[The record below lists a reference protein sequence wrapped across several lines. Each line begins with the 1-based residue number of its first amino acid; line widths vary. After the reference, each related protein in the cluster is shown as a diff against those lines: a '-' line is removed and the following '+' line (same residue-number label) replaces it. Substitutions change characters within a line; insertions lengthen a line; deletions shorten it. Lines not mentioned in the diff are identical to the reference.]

1 MNNWIKYFTQVG
13 LPLELIQEYEIYIQ
27 NLEKNNVPIIFEIN
41 HLALLLGV
49 KINFLNKI
57 IYSPQNFYRQ
67 FEIPKKSGGN
77 RKIIAP
83 YPSLLLI
90 QKWILSNILNN
101 IPINGCAHA
110 FTSDKS
116 IISNCKQHLGN
127 KEILKLDLKDFFP
140 SIEINR
146 IVLIFNKLGYSE
158 NISYILAN
166 LCCLNG
172 ILPQGAP
179 TSPILSN
186 LVCRKLDKRLLSLAK
201 QFNLKYTRYADD
213 IVFSGEKINVKIMDY
228 VQNII
233 INEGFEINK
242 DKTRLYKEKN
252 KKIITGISVSDTL
265 KLPRNYKRNLV
276 LELNYILKFG
286 YTSHISKKKI
296 RDINHLPSII
306 GKVNFWLQIEP
317 KNEFAL
323 KAKKYLLE
331 EFKKRINYT

>member
-1 MNNWIKYFTQVG
+1 MNNWIKYFSQVG
-13 LPLELIQEYEIYIQ
+13 LPSELIQEYENYII
-27 NLEKNNVPIIFEIN
+27 NLEKNKVPIIFEIN
-41 HLALLLGV
+41 HLALLLGI

-57 IYSPQNFYRQ
+57 IYSPKNFYRQ
-67 FEIPKKSGGN
+67 FEIPKKSGGR

-90 QKWILSNILNN
+90 QKWILSNILKN

-110 FTSDKS
+110 FTNDKS
-116 IISNCKQHLGN
+116 IISNCKQHIGN
-127 KEILKLDLKDFFP
+127 NEVLKLDLKDFFP
-140 SIEINR
+140 SIEISR
-146 IVLIFNKLGYSE
+146 IVVLFNKLGYSE

-166 LCCLNG
+166 LCCLDG
-172 ILPQGAP
+172 TLPQGAP

-186 LVCRKLDKRLLSLAK
+186 LVCRKLDKRLFSLAK
-201 QFNLKYTRYADD
+201 KFELRYTRYADD
-213 IVFSGEKINVKIMDY
+213 IVFSGQKINVKIMEY
-228 VQNII
+228 AQNII
-233 INEGFEINK
+233 IDEGFEINNA
-242 DKTRLYKEKN
+242 KTRLYKEKN
-252 KKIITGISVSDTL
+252 KKIITGISVSDIL

-276 LELNYILKFG
+276 LELNYILKYG

-296 RDINHLPSII
+296 RDINHLPSTI

-323 KAKKYLLE
+323 KAKKYLLD